1 MQTDKDYS
9 GHYGLYICIFFCLI
23 AALSAF
29 YFFGRSLWFPK
40 VVRVSGMR
48 TIADIIELYGA
59 SADADLQPKFAAA
72 GAAYPPASL
81 TFIALK
87 QERALEVWAPGGNAS
102 VLVATYPILAA
113 SGRPGPK
120 LREGDRQVPEG
131 LYRLAGLNP
140 NSSFHLSM
148 KINYPNE
155 FDLRHAAAEGRTSP
169 GSDIFIHGREASIG
183 CLAMGDPAIEKLFVL
198 VARTGFENVEVIM
211 APYDFRTT
219 QPQSAGDPV
228 WLPELYIVVA
238 ERMKNFNSRS
248 TGE

>member
-1 MQTDKDYS
+1 M
-9 GHYGLYICIFFCLI
+9 
-23 AALSAF
+23 A
-29 YFFGRSLWFPK
+29 
-40 VVRVSGMR
+40 
-48 TIADIIELYGA
+48 
-59 SADADLQPKFAAA
+59 
-72 GAAYPPASL
+72 AAYPPASL

-87 QERALEVWAPGGNAS
+87 QERTLEVWAPGRNAP

-113 SGRPGPK
+113 SGGPGPK

-155 FDLRHAAAEGRTSP
+155 FDLRHAAAEGRISP

-183 CLAMGDPAIEKLFVL
+183 CLAMGDPTIEKLFVL

-211 APYDFRTT
+211 APYDFRATPP
-219 QPQSAGDPV
+219 QPAGEPA
-228 WLPELYIVVA
+228 WLPELYTAVA
-238 ERMKNFNSRS
+238 ERMKNFTS
-248 TGE
+248 

>member
-1 MQTDKDYS
+1 MLPRSAVAAEMQPGRKALL
-9 GHYGLYICIFFCLI
+9 LYFCLA

-29 YFFGRSLWFPK
+29 YFFGRSLWFPT

-48 TIADIIELYGA
+48 TVADIIEIHGA

-72 GAAYPPASL
+72 GAAYPPASI

-87 QERALEVWAPGGNAS
+87 QEKILEVWAPGDNTP

-113 SGRPGPK
+113 SGGPGPK

-198 VARTGFENVEVIM
+198 VARTGYENVEVIM
-211 APYDFRTT
+211 APYDFRKMPP
-219 QPQSAGDPV
+219 QPAGGPV
-228 WLPELYIVVA
+228 WLPELYAAVA
-238 ERMKNFNSRS
+238 DRMKNFTN
-248 TGE
+248 

>member
-1 MQTDKDYS
+1 MRAGKKVLLFS
-9 GHYGLYICIFFCLI
+9 FCLI
-23 AALSAF
+23 AALSVF
-29 YFFGRSLWFPK
+29 YFFGRTIWFPT
-40 VVRVSGMR
+40 VARVSGMR
-48 TIADIIELYGA
+48 TVADIVELYGA

-72 GAAYPPASL
+72 AAAYPPASL

-87 QERALEVWAPGGNAS
+87 QERILEVWAPGHNRP
-102 VLVATYPILAA
+102 VMVATYPILAA
-113 SGRPGPK
+113 SGGPGPK

-155 FDLRHAAAEGRTSP
+155 SDLRHAAAEGRTSP

-198 VARTGFENVEVIM
+198 VARTGFANVEVIM

-219 QPQSAGDPV
+219 PPQPASDPA
-228 WLPELYIVVA
+228 WLPELYTAVA
-238 ERMKNFNSRS
+238 ERIKNFIN
-248 TGE
+248 

>member
-1 MQTDKDYS
+1 MILNRRIVLFLICVWVVLA
-9 GHYGLYICIFFCLI
+9 GL
-23 AALSAF
+23 

-48 TIADIIELYGA
+48 TVADIIELYGA
-59 SADADLQPKFAAA
+59 SADADLQPEFAAA

-87 QERALEVWAPGGNAS
+87 QEKSLEIWAPGGRNQ
-102 VLVATYPILAA
+102 VLVSTYPILAA
-113 SGRPGPK
+113 SGGPGPK

-155 FDLRHAAAEGRTSP
+155 FDLHHAAAEGRTSP

-183 CLAMGDPAIEKLFVL
+183 CLAMGDPAIEKLFVM

-211 APYDFRTT
+211 APYDFRVT
-219 QPQSAGDPV
+219 PPPPAGGPV
-228 WLPELYIVVA
+228 WLPELYAAVA
-238 ERMKNFNSRS
+238 GRMKNFNSRS

>member
-1 MQTDKDYS
+1 
-9 GHYGLYICIFFCLI
+9 
-23 AALSAF
+23 
-29 YFFGRSLWFPK
+29 
-40 VVRVSGMR
+40 MR
-48 TIADIIELYGA
+48 TVADIIELYGA

-72 GAAYPPASL
+72 GAAYPSASL

-87 QERALEVWAPGGNAS
+87 QERILEVWTPGGNAP

-113 SGRPGPK
+113 SGGPGPK

-219 QPQSAGDPV
+219 PPPLATAPA
-228 WLPELYIVVA
+228 WLPELYAAVA
-238 ERMKNFNSRS
+238 ERMMSFNS
-248 TGE
+248 

>member
-1 MQTDKDYS
+1 MIFNRRIV
-9 GHYGLYICIFFCLI
+9 LFFICMVFVL
-23 AALSAF
+23 AGF
-29 YFFGRSLWFPK
+29 YFFWRTIWFPK
-40 VVRVSGMR
+40 VVGVSGMR
-48 TIADIIELYGA
+48 TVADVIELYGA
-59 SADADLQPKFAAA
+59 SADADLQAKFAVA
-72 GAAYPPASL
+72 GVIYPPASL

-87 QERALEVWAPGGNAS
+87 QERTLEVWAPGSNAP
-102 VLVATYPILAA
+102 VMVAAYPILAA
-113 SGRPGPK
+113 SGGPGPK

-155 FDLRHAAAEGRTSP
+155 FDLRNAAAEGRTSP

-219 QPQSAGDPV
+219 PSPSASGPV
-228 WLPELYIVVA
+228 WLPELYNAVA
-238 ERMKNFNSRS
+238 ERMKNFTN
-248 TGE
+248 